1 MIQLFLAR
9 LGLTFAG
16 HGLKI
21 ALVLGIVATV
31 ATWDHGR
38 IKQAENRGVQTERAS
53 VVKRGEI
60 NARKANEARRGVE
73 RIPDNRLRDAHF
85 RD

>member
-1 MIQLFLAR
+1 M
-9 LGLTFAG
+9 FAS

-21 ALVLGIVATV
+21 GLAVGLLAMV
-31 ATWDHGR
+31 ATWDRGR
-38 IKQAENRGVQTERAS
+38 LRQAEQRGVMTERAG
-53 VVKRGEI
+53 VEKRGEI

-73 RIPDNRLRDAHF
+73 RLPNDRLFDKHF

>member
-1 MIQLFLAR
+1 MIQLLLAR
-9 LGLTFAG
+9 AGLTFAG

-21 ALVLGIVATV
+21 GLAVGLLAMV

-38 IKQAENRGVQTERAS
+38 IKRAEQRGVQNERAS
-53 VVKRGEI
+53 VMKRGEI
-60 NARKANEARRGVE
+60 NARKAQAARNSVE
-73 RIPDNRLRDAHF
+73 RIPADRLRDSHF

>member
-1 MIQLFLAR
+1 MIHLLLAR
-9 LGLTFAG
+9 AGLMFAA

-21 ALVLGIVATV
+21 GLAVGLLAMVV
-31 ATWDHGR
+31 TWDRGR
-38 IKQAENRGVQTERAS
+38 IRQAEQRGVQTERAS
-53 VVKRGEI
+53 VEKRGEI

-73 RIPDNRLRDAHF
+73 RLPNDRLLDKHF

>member
-1 MIQLFLAR
+1 MIQILLAR
-9 LGLTFAG
+9 LGLTFAS

-21 ALVLGIVATV
+21 GLAVGLIAMV

-38 IKQAENRGVQTERAS
+38 IKQAEQRGVQTERAS

-60 NARKANEARRGVE
+60 NARKAQAARNSVE
-73 RIPDNRLRDAHF
+73 RIPSDRLRDAHF